1 MVKWVKNLALIAVVL
16 VAAAVL
22 VAALA
27 QVRSLAQEL
36 AHAASAAKKKKKK
49 MWNHCSIGQKMGRHA
64 YVFTSISF

>member
-36 AHAASAAKKKKKK
+36 AHAASAAKKKK
-49 MWNHCSIGQKMGRHA
+49 NVESL
-64 YVFTSISF
+64 